1 MEENKNNYEKFIIDS
16 IAALSGKYTPYQVFS
31 DWVTM
36 TAMAISNAC
45 NMIHNRIYE
54 EREERYKT
62 IASKYSREELKAFAD
77 MTGALSLV
85 LDGKFADVLGE
96 IYMRAGCGSSSAGQ
110 FFTPYHISYLTAEL
124 IYSNQFDHYTENDQI
139 EINEPSV
146 GGGGMMIAIAQ
157 VAKEH
162 GIDYQRK
169 LHIIAQ
175 DLDYNGVY
183 MTYVQL
189 SLLGIKAIV
198 VQGDSLRESYRK
210 GYDERRVYRTPA
222 EMGAFL

>member
-1 MEENKNNYEKFIIDS
+1 
-16 IAALSGKYTPYQVFS
+16 
-31 DWVTM
+31 
-36 TAMAISNAC
+36 
-45 NMIHNRIYE
+45 
-54 EREERYKT
+54 
-62 IASKYSREELKAFAD
+62 
-77 MTGALSLV
+77 
-85 LDGKFADVLGE
+85 
-96 IYMRAGCGSSSAGQ
+96 
-110 FFTPYHISYLTAEL
+110 
-124 IYSNQFDHYTENDQI
+124 
-139 EINEPSV
+139 
-146 GGGGMMIAIAQ
+146 MMIAIAQ

>member
-1 MEENKNNYEKFIIDS
+1 MEDNNYEQFIVDS
-16 IAALSGKYTPYQVFS
+16 IEKLSGKYTPYQIFS
-31 DWVTM
+31 DWITM
-36 TAMAISNAC
+36 TTMAISNAC
-45 NMIHNRIYE
+45 NMIHNSVYE

-62 IASKYSREELKAFAD
+62 IASKYNSAELKVFAN

-85 LDGKFADVLGE
+85 LDEKFADVLGD
-96 IYMRAGCGSSSAGQ
+96 IYMKAGCGNSNTGQ
-110 FFTPYHISYLTAEL
+110 FFTPYHLSYLTAEL
-124 IYSNQFDHYTENDQI
+124 IYSNQFDHYEENEQI

-169 LHIIAQ
+169 LHIVAQ

-183 MTYVQL
+183 MTYIQL
-189 SLLGIKAIV
+189 SLLGIKAVV
-198 VQGDSLRESYRK
+198 VQGNTLSESYGR

-222 EMGAFL
+222 EMGALL